1 MSEPEPTASASY
13 FSSPEVLAREARAL
27 ADLELADP
35 ARQRRFVLRH
45 AGTAV
50 LVVVVLWVLVATG
63 HASVAGG
70 LRGTALMLGALAVL
84 TLMDLVLTRRRIRRL
99 QLARCTAGCP
109 PGTLVRGLYTP
120 EAMTVVLPEH
130 RIVIPLATVES
141 ATWQDRLLLVRQHSG
156 TLWVVPDEMLGV
168 AGLTV
173 LRSALGDR
181 LRGPG

>member
-130 RIVIPLATVES
+130 RIVIPWPPSRARRGRTGCCWCASTAGPSGSSPTRCS
-141 ATWQDRLLLVRQHSG
+141 ASR
-156 TLWVVPDEMLGV
+156 
-168 AGLTV
+168 A
-173 LRSALGDR
+173 
-181 LRGPG
+181 